1 VKSKYLLD
9 TNVLS
14 EPLAAAPNRSLL
26 ARLKRH
32 EGELA
37 TASVVWHEL
46 VFGAS
51 RLPQSRRRAAIER
64 YLAEVLVATIPII
77 AYDTGAAEW
86 HGVERARLQ
95 GLGVAPSFADGQ
107 IAAVARVNGLVLVT
121 RNTKDF
127 RHFKGIRLENWFVQ
141 D

>member
-1 VKSKYLLD
+1 MKLKYLLD

-32 EGELA
+32 EGELV

-51 RLPQSRRRAAIER
+51 RLPQSRRPQSTHR
-64 YLAEVLVATIPII
+64 
-77 AYDTGAAEW
+77 G
-86 HGVERARLQ
+86 
-95 GLGVAPSFADGQ
+95 
-107 IAAVARVNGLVLVT
+107 
-121 RNTKDF
+121 
-127 RHFKGIRLENWFVQ
+127 
-141 D
+141 